1 MNEAKE
7 IYGKKN
13 CGWSSRKTKMERGKT
28 RLEKRK
34 GGFGMTDRI
43 NLKKRKW

>member
-7 IYGKKN
+7 IYSKKKR
-13 CGWSSRKTKMERGKT
+13 GWSSRKTKIEKVKR